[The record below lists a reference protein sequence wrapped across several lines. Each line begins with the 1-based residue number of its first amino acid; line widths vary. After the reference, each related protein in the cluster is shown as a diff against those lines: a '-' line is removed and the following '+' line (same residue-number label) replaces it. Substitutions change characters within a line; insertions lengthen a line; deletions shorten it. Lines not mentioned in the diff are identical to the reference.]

1 MRRSKRDWEGG
12 TTPNSKTRWTWFAL
26 RLVVHALFLPLTF
39 DVSCLRSF
47 TLTLFTAKLMDLC
60 KSWPLPTIAASPVIG
75 SLGFSWLIDPTFAG
89 HRQR

>member
-1 MRRSKRDWEGG
+1 MRRSKWDWEGG
-12 TTPNSKTRWTWFAL
+12 TTPNFKTLWNWFVL

-47 TLTLFTAKLMDLC
+47 TLTLFTATLMDLC

-75 SLGFSWLIDPTFAG
+75 WLGFNWLIDPTFAG